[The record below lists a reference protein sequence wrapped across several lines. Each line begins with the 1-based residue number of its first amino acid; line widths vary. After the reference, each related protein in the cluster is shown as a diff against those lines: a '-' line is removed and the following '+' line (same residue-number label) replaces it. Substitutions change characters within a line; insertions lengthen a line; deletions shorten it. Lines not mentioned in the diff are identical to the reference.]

1 MTVVKLIIS
10 RKRMMGN
17 FFLVAVI
24 FVAQLLGTSLPQSYS
39 FSYSFDDFSSEELIE
54 QIKNATSS
62 ISSLFNEKEGI
73 FLWNYQNPFNLS
85 RYGDLGDITN
95 GDEGL
100 QELDFQI
107 WLEGLSHDI
116 EIQYLILKNNV
127 NIALEFVGS
136 QQEEYLFNRQWIFMT
151 EKIVNWLYYNVAT
164 NDQIVHILNLMTP
177 DENGFSSFW
186 NKFVRPLDNDF
197 VNDRISLLCDTMVLG
212 SKILKAVEFM
222 PYFTYFESA
231 SISLISDAVNNW
243 WNAINRYALHEPK
256 FAVAGIGDSLID
268 TNYNKWIGWSSFNQ
282 MSNNESFVTTDV
294 FTDDYLDFQYYI
306 YTSPQIASEYLMYI
320 KKLSSP
326 NSFAWNP
333 SSYNSYQVI
342 DPSLSEITQKITN
355 DYASHIGMIFDSV
368 VYVFDPYAGVS
379 WTPLDQRYSGY
390 TYIWQK
396 YFIDKQD
403 SENDLL
409 QYQTG
414 TAPLKITNMRTFQGA
429 GDIPGLMDVYKVLSH
444 SFVSDSTLQIE
455 ERNAFSLVS
464 EIINSQREDNGFV
477 FSPYFGTALD
487 EELIARPLINDADL
501 VLPEILPEGL
511 RRFKGSLFVME
522 FLLQVKR
529 DLTIYTQSNEMTFLK
544 DRVDSVL
551 DSLVNLLLEN
561 IDHTTFGISKNSIIG
576 NNLLDTGGSYF
587 YAICD
592 VSVTVDMTQCL
603 MIPDEMPDWLYNYD
617 AYSGLG
623 RSKIYQWDYL
633 FLLNDLFQLTNDKD
647 LLNPLLQSMLIF
659 QADFLEDDQYQL
671 SAICEGKDAIAKTFF
686 SENLCEESIDLTD
699 KTGFFSSY
707 IPYNYREN
715 ISPVTNAF
723 AIETPQQIS
732 ALVLKVLPAILEPI
746 FSNPINQVVIVGFI
760 IGIIMT
766 VSVVYVKRPR
776 YQ

>member
-1 MTVVKLIIS
+1 MVKLIIS

-54 QIKNATSS
+54 QIKSATSS

-164 NDQIVHILNLMTP
+164 NDQIIHILNSMTP

-368 VYVFDPYAGVS
+368 VYVFDPYTGVS

-390 TYIWQK
+390 TYMWQK

-455 ERNAFSLVS
+455 ERNAFCLVS

-551 DSLVNLLLEN
+551 DSLANLLLEN
-561 IDHTTFGISKNSIIG
+561 IDHTTFGISKNSVIG

-603 MIPDEMPDWLYNYD
+603 VMLDEMPDWLYNYD

-633 FLLNDLFQLTNDKD
+633 FLLNDLFQLTNDKY

-686 SENLCEESIDLTD
+686 SENLYEESIDLND

>member
-1 MTVVKLIIS
+1 MVKLIIS

-54 QIKNATSS
+54 QIKSATSS

-164 NDQIVHILNLMTP
+164 NDQIIHILNLMTP

-368 VYVFDPYAGVS
+368 VYVFDPYTGVS

-390 TYIWQK
+390 TYMWQK

-551 DSLVNLLLEN
+551 DSLANLLLEN

-603 MIPDEMPDWLYNYD
+603 MMPDEMPDWLYNYD

-686 SENLCEESIDLTD
+686 SENLYEGSIDLND

>member
-1 MTVVKLIIS
+1 MTKLIIS

-39 FSYSFDDFSSEELIE
+39 FTYSFDDFSNEEIID
-54 QIKNATSS
+54 QIKSATSS
-62 ISSLFNEKEGI
+62 ISSLFNEREGI

-100 QELDFQI
+100 QELDFQV

-127 NIALEFVGS
+127 NIALEFVGN

-164 NDQIVHILNLMTP
+164 NDQIIHILNLLTP
-177 DENGFSSFW
+177 DENGFSAFW

-231 SISLISDAVNNW
+231 SISLISEAVNNW
-243 WNAINRYALHEPK
+243 WNAINRYALHDPK
-256 FAVAGIGDSLID
+256 FSVAGIGNSHID
-268 TNYNKWIGWSSFNQ
+268 NNYNKWVSWDSFNK
-282 MSNNESFVTTDV
+282 MANNESFVTTDI
-294 FTDDYLDFQYYI
+294 FTDDYLDFQNYI

-333 SSYNSYQVI
+333 SSYNLYQVT

-355 DYASHIGMIFDSV
+355 DYASHIGMIFDSI
-368 VYVFDPYAGVS
+368 VYVFDPYTGVS

-390 TYIWQK
+390 TYMWQK
-396 YFIDKQD
+396 YFVDKQD
-403 SENDLL
+403 SENDLI
-409 QYQTG
+409 QYQTEI
-414 TAPLKITNMRTFQGA
+414 APLKITNMRTFQGA
-429 GDIPGLMDVYKVLSH
+429 GDIPGLIDVYKLLSH
-444 SFVSDSTLQIE
+444 SFVRDSTLQIE
-455 ERNAFSLVS
+455 ERNAFSLVN

-477 FSPYFGTALD
+477 FSPYFGTTLD
-487 EELIARPLINDADL
+487 EALIADPLINDANL

-511 RRFKGSLFVME
+511 RRFKGSMFVME

-529 DLTIYTQSNEMTFLK
+529 DLAIYTQSNEMSLLK
-544 DRVDSVL
+544 DRVDSAL
-551 DSLVNLLLEN
+551 DSLANLLIEN
-561 IDHTTFGISKNSIIG
+561 IDHTTYGISKNSIIG
-576 NNLLDTGGSYF
+576 NNLRDTGGSHF
-587 YAICD
+587 YARCD
-592 VSVTVDMTQCL
+592 ISVTVDLTQSSL
-603 MIPDEMPDWLYNYD
+603 LPDEIPDWLYHYD
-617 AYSGLG
+617 VYSCLG

-633 FLLNDLFQLTNDKD
+633 FLLNDLFQLTDDKD
-647 LLNPLLQSMLIF
+647 LLDPLLQSMLIF
-659 QADFLEDDQYQL
+659 QADFLEDNQYQL
-671 SAICEGKDAIAKTFF
+671 SAICEGKDAIVKTFF
-686 SENLCEESIDLTD
+686 SENLYEDSIDLND
-699 KTGFFSSY
+699 ETGFFTCH

-715 ISPVTNAF
+715 ILPVTNAF
-723 AIETPQQIS
+723 AIETPQHIS
-732 ALVLKVLPAILEPI
+732 ALVLSVLPAFLEPI

-760 IGIIMT
+760 TGIIMT
-766 VSVVYVKRPR
+766 VAVVYIKRPK

>member
-1 MTVVKLIIS
+1 MVKLIIS

-54 QIKNATSS
+54 QIKSATSS

-164 NDQIVHILNLMTP
+164 NDQIIHILNLMTP

-256 FAVAGIGDSLID
+256 FAVAEIGDSLID

-368 VYVFDPYAGVS
+368 VYVFDPYTGVS

-390 TYIWQK
+390 TYMWQK

-429 GDIPGLMDVYKVLSH
+429 GDIPGLMDVYKVFSH

-551 DSLVNLLLEN
+551 DSLANLLLEN

-603 MIPDEMPDWLYNYD
+603 MMPDEMPDWLYNYD

-686 SENLCEESIDLTD
+686 SENLYEESIDLND

>member
-1 MTVVKLIIS
+1 MAKLIIS

-17 FFLVAVI
+17 FFLIAVI
-24 FVAQLLGTSLPQSYS
+24 FVAQLLGASIPQSYS
-39 FSYSFDDFSSEELIE
+39 FSYSFDDFSNEEIID

-164 NDQIVHILNLMTP
+164 NDQIIHILNSMAP
-177 DENGFSSFW
+177 DGNGFSAFW

-231 SISLISDAVNNW
+231 SISLISEAVNNW
-243 WNAINRYALHEPK
+243 WNTINRYALHEPK
-256 FAVAGIGDSLID
+256 FAVAGIDDSLID
-268 TNYNKWIGWSSFNQ
+268 TNYNKWIGWYSFSQ
-282 MSNNESFVTTDV
+282 MSNNGSFVTTDI
-294 FTDDYLDFQYYI
+294 FTDDYLDFQNYL

-333 SSYNSYQVI
+333 SNYNSFQVT
-342 DPSLSEITQKITN
+342 DSSLSEITQKITN
-355 DYASHIGMIFDSV
+355 NYASHIGFIFDSI
-368 VYVFDPYAGVS
+368 VYVFDPYVGVS
-379 WTPLDQRYSGY
+379 WTPLDQTYSGY
-390 TYIWQK
+390 TYMWQK

-403 SENDLL
+403 SENDLD
-409 QYQTG
+409 QYQTE
-414 TAPLKITNMRTFQGA
+414 TAPLKIINMRTFQGA

-444 SFVSDSTLQIE
+444 SFMRDSTLQIE
-455 ERNAFSLVS
+455 ERNAFILVT
-464 EIINSQREDNGFV
+464 EILNSQREDTGFI

-487 EELIARPLINDADL
+487 EALIADPLINNADL

-511 RRFKGSLFVME
+511 RRFKGSMFVME

-529 DLTIYTQSNEMTFLK
+529 DLTIYTQSNEMTLLK
-544 DRVDSVL
+544 DRVDSAL
-551 DSLVNLLLEN
+551 NSLANLLFEN
-561 IDHTTFGISKNSIIG
+561 IDPTTSGIAKNSIIG
-576 NNLLDTGGSYF
+576 NNLLDTGGSHF
-587 YAICD
+587 YAISD
-592 VSVTVDMTQCL
+592 VSVTVDMTL
-603 MIPDEMPDWLYNYD
+603 SSKLPDEIPDWLYHYD
-617 AYSGLG
+617 VHTCLG

-633 FLLNDLFQLTNDKD
+633 ILLNDLFQLTNDKD
-647 LLNPLLQSMLIF
+647 LLDPLIRSMLIF
-659 QADFLEDDQYQL
+659 QADFLDDNQYQL
-671 SAICEGKDAIAKTFF
+671 SAICEGKDAIVKTFF
-686 SENLCEESIDLTD
+686 SENLCEDSIDLND
-699 KTGFFSSY
+699 KTGFFTSC
-707 IPYNYREN
+707 IPYNYRED

-732 ALVLKVLPAILEPI
+732 ALVLNVLHAILEPI
-746 FSNPINQVVIVGFI
+746 FSNPINQVVIVGFL

-766 VSVVYVKRPR
+766 VAVVYVKRPR

>member
-1 MTVVKLIIS
+1 MPKLIIS

-17 FFLVAVI
+17 FFLIAVI
-24 FVAQLLGTSLPQSYS
+24 FVAQLLGTSLPQSNS
-39 FSYSFDDFSSEELIE
+39 FTYSFDDFSNEEIIE
-54 QIKNATSS
+54 QIKTATSS

-107 WLEGLSHDI
+107 WLECLSHDI

-127 NIALEFVGS
+127 NIALEFVGN

-151 EKIVNWLYYNVAT
+151 EKIVNWLYYNVAN
-164 NDQIVHILNLMTP
+164 NDQIIHILNSMAP
-177 DENGFSSFW
+177 DDNGFSLFW
-186 NKFVRPLDNDF
+186 DKFVRPLDNDF

-222 PYFTYFESA
+222 PYFTYYESS
-231 SISLISDAVNNW
+231 SISLISEAVNNW
-243 WNAINRYALHEPK
+243 WNAINRYAIHDPK
-256 FAVAGIGDSLID
+256 FAVAGIGNSHID
-268 TNYNKWIGWSSFNQ
+268 TNYIKWVGWDSFNR
-282 MSNNESFVTTDV
+282 MAYNESFVATDI
-294 FTDDYLDFQYYI
+294 FTDDYLDFQNYI

-333 SSYNSYQVI
+333 SSYNSFQVTEPI
-342 DPSLSEITQKITN
+342 LSEITQKITN
-355 DYASHIGMIFDSV
+355 NYALHIGMIFNSI
-368 VYVFDPYAGVS
+368 VYVFDPYVGVS

-390 TYIWQK
+390 TYMWQK

-409 QYQTG
+409 QYQTE

-429 GDIPGLMDVYKVLSH
+429 GDIPGLIDVYKVLSH
-444 SFVSDSTLQIE
+444 SFVRDSTLQIE
-455 ERNAFSLVS
+455 ERNAFSLVT

-487 EELIARPLINDADL
+487 EALIADPLINDADL
-501 VLPEILPEGL
+501 VLPKILPEGL
-511 RRFKGSLFVME
+511 RRFKGSMFVME

-529 DLTIYTQSNEMTFLK
+529 DLTIYTQSDEMSLLK
-544 DRVDSVL
+544 DRVDNAL
-551 DSLVNLLLEN
+551 DSLANLLIGN

-576 NNLLDTGGSYF
+576 NNLQDTGGSHF
-587 YAICD
+587 YSICD
-592 VSVTVDMTQCL
+592 VSVTVDLTQTFML
-603 MIPDEMPDWLYNYD
+603 ADEMPDWLYHYD
-617 AYSGLG
+617 VYTCLG
-623 RSKIYQWDYL
+623 RSKIYQWEYL
-633 FLLNDLFQLTNDKD
+633 FLLNDLFQLTKNKD
-647 LLNPLLQSMLIF
+647 LLDPLIQSMLIF
-659 QADFLEDDQYQL
+659 RADYLEDNQYQL
-671 SAICEGKDAIAKTFF
+671 SAICEGKDAIVKTFF
-686 SENLCEESIDLTD
+686 SENLVEGSIDLND
-699 KTGFFSSY
+699 KTGFFTSN

-715 ISPVTNAF
+715 ILPVTNAF
-723 AIETPQQIS
+723 AIETPQHIS
-732 ALVLKVLPAILEPI
+732 ALVLNVLPALLETI

-760 IGIIMT
+760 TGLIMT
-766 VSVVYVKRPR
+766 IAVVYIKRPR

>member
-1 MTVVKLIIS
+1 
-10 RKRMMGN
+10 MGN

-54 QIKNATSS
+54 QIKSATSS

-164 NDQIVHILNLMTP
+164 NDQIIHILNLMTP

-231 SISLISDAVNNW
+231 SISLTSDAVNNW

-390 TYIWQK
+390 TYMWQK

-455 ERNAFSLVS
+455 ERNAFCLVS

-551 DSLVNLLLEN
+551 DSLANLLLEN
-561 IDHTTFGISKNSIIG
+561 IDHTTFGISKNSVIG

-603 MIPDEMPDWLYNYD
+603 MMLDEMPDWLYNYD

-633 FLLNDLFQLTNDKD
+633 FLLNDLFQLTNDKY

-686 SENLCEESIDLTD
+686 SENLYEESIDLND